1 MPQATVGIP
10 GTSVASGAA
19 DGNTGKPY
27 VKAMSEL
34 ANFAALK
41 KAPMRNFFT
50 NPHFNVFV
58 NFWEPG
64 QENTKHYHHEADNV
78 VILLQGKG
86 TFLLGDETREL
97 EAVSF
102 VHVPKGVV
110 HHFKNTGPGR
120 MVTVHIYGPAL
131 TPSDTVRVPAG

>member
-1 MPQATVGIP
+1 MSDRGREGGALASAKLAGGAYVQAMAG
-10 GTSVASGAA
+10 
-19 DGNTGKPY
+19 
-27 VKAMSEL
+27 L
-34 ANFAALK
+34 ANFDAGK
-41 KAPMRNFFT
+41 KAPMQNFFT

-64 QENTKHYHHEADNV
+64 QENVKHYHPEADNV

-86 TFLLGDETREL
+86 SFDIGGETREL

-102 VHVPKGVV
+102 VHVPRGMA
-110 HHFKNTGPGR
+110 HHFKNTGGGR

-131 TPSDTVRVPAG
+131 TPGDTVMAP